1 MLLGRPKEVLQA
13 MQFRTLAI
21 CAVLGAAT
29 GFSQTPGLLDR
40 IVTPERAILPGGQT
54 LTGAWTSLGRRA
66 APPGTPI
73 PPPAPVFMV
82 FHSDG
87 TLTGSGAGND
97 SALSG
102 VWTRVADRKFLI
114 TYLVFNY
121 NEARAVVSIAKIRMT
136 TQIDGEGRALQG
148 SQEVLVVDT
157 EGKVMFTALG
167 GTHSMV
173 RLSVEKP
180 ADFDA
185 FLAN

>member
-1 MLLGRPKEVLQA
+1 MFRLFLRQAGHGRSSDLLPA
-13 MQFRTLAI
+13 AI
-21 CAVLGAAT
+21 SPAVLR
-29 GFSQTPGLLDR
+29 QPGPAQEVR
-40 IVTPERAILPGGQT
+40 IPAVIAKPFEER
-54 LTGAWTSLGRRA
+54 R
-66 APPGTPI
+66 
-73 PPPAPVFMV
+73 
-82 FHSDG
+82 
-87 TLTGSGAGND
+87 
-97 SALSG
+97 
-102 VWTRVADRKFLI
+102 
-114 TYLVFNY
+114 
-121 NEARAVVSIAKIRMT
+121 IAKIRMT